1 MANLHDAYDN
11 TGGELQ
17 RDLEPIVGWHKA
29 AVVETERKA
38 PNDKGNSSL
47 MVKFKVMEGKFEG
60 RECSKFLQLW
70 NSSAE
75 ATSIAN
81 RELNS
86 ICNATGILR
95 SSLQDSDM
103 LIGRPIMVLFGPQK
117 DKPQYSEP
125 KGYKALNAMPA
136 GQQHS
141 SGTSQGSQPGQTGG
155 APWKRSA

>member
-1 MANLHDAYDN
+1 MANLNDAYDN

-29 AVVETERKA
+29 AVIETERRA
-38 PNDKGNSSL
+38 PNEKGNSSL

-60 RECSKFLQLW
+60 RECCAFLKLW
-70 NSSAE
+70 NSSQE
-75 ATSIAN
+75 AVTYAN

-103 LIGRPIMVLFGPQK
+103 LIGRPIMVLFGAQK
-117 DKPQYSEP
+117 DNPKYSEP
-125 KGYKALNAMPA
+125 KGYKPLNAMPA

-141 SGTSQGSQPGQTGG
+141 SGTSQGSQPGQAGG